1 MRYGTSKINDLIVRE
16 RNVSRLHTSL
26 APTELIDIGF
36 VRGGEVE
43 AEAPPLNTH
52 FELHFKR
59 RIPAGDECITTDTFC
74 YSPLIDCLGCSKI
87 YIMIGPYTYW
97 KRPPDVILYVRE
109 GLEQESNS
117 VKVGGVHEYEWQFNI
132 VWDI

>member
-1 MRYGTSKINDLIVRE
+1 MTLISKIRYPRCRSDWDSSQRTDSFVFCPSTINDLIIRE

-74 YSPLIDCLGCSKI
+74 YSPLIDCFDCSKNI
-87 YIMIGPYTYW
+87 LHHSG
-97 KRPPDVILYVRE
+97 VI
-109 GLEQESNS
+109 
-117 VKVGGVHEYEWQFNI
+117 
-132 VWDI
+132 